1 MTINSI
7 IRLTFIFAFVEIN
20 EFVVTSLVYFFYKQ
34 SPLFFKINVLYVI
47 LIVGFIVLMLCGIK
61 ILYDVIEYHS
71 CYNLPVN
78 DFYKHDECIRLLEDL
93 EE

>member
-1 MTINSI
+1 MSKG
-7 IRLTFIFAFVEIN
+7 LKFV
-20 EFVVTSLVYFFYKQ
+20 
-34 SPLFFKINVLYVI
+34 YVM

-71 CYNLPVN
+71 CYNLPVALYIHHV
-78 DFYKHDECIRLLEDL
+78 YKNRLLEDL

>member
-1 MTINSI
+1 MSKG
-7 IRLTFIFAFVEIN
+7 LKFV
-20 EFVVTSLVYFFYKQ
+20 
-34 SPLFFKINVLYVI
+34 YVI

-78 DFYKHDECIRLLEDL
+78 DFYKHDECVKLLKDL
-93 EE
+93 DK